1 MRFRIRK
8 YGSPLGVTILLA
20 VLCLV
25 FAFPF
30 LWMFFASFKPDA
42 AILIPFPL
50 LPEHFDLRYYR
61 GLLSGEWI
69 PYRRQYLNSLFI
81 ATFET
86 LLATSFTCCAGY
98 VFAKFQFRFKKI
110 LFTLGVLAV
119 LIPRQVLILPLFMW
133 MNKLSLLDTPWAVI
147 LPAAASG
154 IGMLYFTAV
163 FRRLPDTLLDMAR
176 CEGAGEYRVFLTALP
191 LVKPALVAFAL
202 IQFVLCWQEHLI
214 PLVML
219 STGSKLTVTI
229 GLASLN
235 AGNIRVPYGL
245 LLAGCTL
252 TLIPT
257 ALFFALAHR
266 HFRSALSRLT
276 EA

>member
-1 MRFRIRK
+1 MTLPLRK
-8 YGSPLGVTILLA
+8 HASPLLTTLLLTA
-20 VLCLV
+20 LCLV

-61 GLLSGEWI
+61 DLLSGQWI
-69 PYRRQYLNSLFI
+69 PYPRQFLNSLFI

-86 LLATSFTCCAGY
+86 LLATSFACCAGY
-98 VFAKFQFRFKKI
+98 VFAKFHFRFKKT
-110 LFTLGVLAV
+110 LLVLGVLTV

-133 MNKLSLLDTPWAVI
+133 MNSLSLLDTPWSVI
-147 LPAAASG
+147 LPATASG

-163 FRRLPDTLLDMAR
+163 FRRLPDALLDMAR
-176 CEGAGEYRVFLTALP
+176 CEGAGEYRVFLAALP
-191 LVKPALVAFAL
+191 LVKPAIIAFAL
-202 IQFVLCWQEHLI
+202 IQFVLCWQEHLV

-219 STGSKLTVTI
+219 STSSKLTVTI

-252 TLIPT
+252 TLLPT